1 MYLKLYSYQIRK
13 CWQEWKGFVIINIYF
28 QAYLGSIY
36 NKIPCWN
43 NKGQQSWKRFTC
55 LLTYLVMRLTFVLTS
70 QCLLLS
76 VRSWDVLYNVTNN
89 YWFLNNFMLNPLF
102 CMECLQGA
110 QRSHYKGKLCTF
122 FLCSTIKTVIS
133 FFLCVCIWRCV
144 FTKKCAVLWNRVY
157 YPSW

>member
-1 MYLKLYSYQIRK
+1 MYLKLCSYQIRK

-55 LLTYLVMRLTFVLTS
+55 LLIYLVMRLTFVPTS
-70 QCLLLS
+70 QCLLLR
-76 VRSWDVLYNVTNN
+76 VRSWDALYNVTNN
-89 YWFLNNFMLNPLF
+89 YWFLNNFVLNPLF
-102 CMECLQGA
+102 CMECLWGV
-110 QRSHYKGKLCTF
+110 QRSHHKGRLCMF
-122 FLCSTIKTVIS
+122 FLCSTIKSVIS
-133 FFLCVCIWRCV
+133 FSFVRAYADV
-144 FTKKCAVLWNRVY
+144 SSQKKCAVLWNRVY